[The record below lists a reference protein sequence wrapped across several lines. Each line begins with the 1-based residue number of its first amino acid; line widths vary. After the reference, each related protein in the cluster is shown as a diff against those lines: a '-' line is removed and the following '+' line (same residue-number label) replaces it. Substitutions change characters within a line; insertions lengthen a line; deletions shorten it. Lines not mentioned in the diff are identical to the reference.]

1 MCFVVGPSSRVDL
14 DCAVVTLYISGVGC
28 AVLLVTVVV
37 VVDLRVVVRVRAYF
51 AERRLQA

>member
-1 MCFVVGPSSRVDL
+1 MGFVVGPSSRVDL

-28 AVLLVTVVV
+28 VVHLVTVDV

>member
-1 MCFVVGPSSRVDL
+1 MGFVVGPSSRVDL

-37 VVDLRVVVRVRAYF
+37 VVDLRVVVRVRACN
-51 AERRLQA
+51 AERRL